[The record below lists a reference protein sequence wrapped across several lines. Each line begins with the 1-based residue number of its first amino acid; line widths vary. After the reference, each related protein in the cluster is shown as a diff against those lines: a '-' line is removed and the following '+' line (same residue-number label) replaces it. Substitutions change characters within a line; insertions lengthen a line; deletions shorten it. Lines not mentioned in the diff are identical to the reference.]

1 MLHNIN
7 YNIYSSHLNVFFV
20 PQLCTSINYMFMNI
34 NFAVQIHLLTTE
46 GLLFV
51 CCSQNYAHSKS
62 IFPVSNSD
70 LDRFVWCSYYK
81 EIIAAQKFNT
91 TWQNIL
97 KLHVFY
103 IHFYS
108 FADLVARQKWH
119 EGYHS
124 FLWTILIRVGHHV
137 TLTSM
142 SLTWVWRNFEVHAKI
157 LLINT

>member
-1 MLHNIN
+1 MISVEVVFCFVFIINHVHNIN

-34 NFAVQIHLLTTE
+34 NFAVQIHLPTTE

-108 FADLVARQKWH
+108 FADLVARQQVTWRIPQ
-119 EGYHS
+119 
-124 FLWTILIRVGHHV
+124 FLVDNID
-137 TLTSM
+137 
-142 SLTWVWRNFEVHAKI
+142 
-157 LLINT
+157 